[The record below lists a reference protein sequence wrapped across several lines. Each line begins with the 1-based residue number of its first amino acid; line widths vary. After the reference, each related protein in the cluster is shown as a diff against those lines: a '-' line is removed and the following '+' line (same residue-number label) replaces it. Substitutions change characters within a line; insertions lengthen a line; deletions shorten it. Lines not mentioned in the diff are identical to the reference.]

1 MRRMPRTT
9 YIWPGLPQLW
19 AYGSWAGL
27 AVAVGTALLFDLL
40 LLGSFGW
47 TELVGPASRITL
59 WGIGGVIWAVGVGWS
74 VRFCSRR
81 AAAEKIEVSED
92 TFGEAAD
99 HYLKGDYYQAE
110 HTLEELLARNER
122 DLDARLLLATLMR
135 HTGRLN
141 EAEQQLE
148 LLARF
153 EGAGKWEQ
161 EIRQERKLLEAAKP
175 RKVAAA

>member
-1 MRRMPRTT
+1 MRRMPKTT

-27 AVAVGTALLFDLL
+27 AVAIGMAVLLDLL
-40 LLGSFGW
+40 LLVSFGW
-47 TELVGPASRITL
+47 SELIGPGVRITL
-59 WGIGGVIWAVGVGWS
+59 WGVWGVFWALGIGWS

-81 AAAEKIEVSED
+81 AAADSVEPSED
-92 TFGEAAD
+92 TFGEATD

-110 HTLEELLARNER
+110 HTLEGLLQRNER

-135 HTGRLN
+135 HTGRLD
-141 EAEQQLE
+141 EAEQQLDV
-148 LLARF
+148 LARF

-161 EIRQERKLLEAAKP
+161 EIQQERKLLAAAKP